1 MLRRDEYFVY
11 ILLSIQILLD
21 VDKVQFA
28 VVGDTS
34 YIVTDTRPL
43 QTLAW
48 EAAVMKALTD
58 DSPSLFHG
66 RTTHQCIL
74 PAYLNAVVNELCQT
88 LLFHL
93 YVSPAYHFCSA
104 FFEHA
109 LFQAVT
115 EP

>member
-1 MLRRDEYFVY
+1 MFFVMLRRDEYFVY

-28 VVGDTS
+28 VVEDTS

-58 DSPSLFHG
+58 DSPRSYD
-66 RTTHQCIL
+66 TSV
-74 PAYLNAVVNELCQT
+74 YLTCL
-88 LLFHL
+88 
-93 YVSPAYHFCSA
+93 S
-104 FFEHA
+104 
-109 LFQAVT
+109 
-115 EP
+115 